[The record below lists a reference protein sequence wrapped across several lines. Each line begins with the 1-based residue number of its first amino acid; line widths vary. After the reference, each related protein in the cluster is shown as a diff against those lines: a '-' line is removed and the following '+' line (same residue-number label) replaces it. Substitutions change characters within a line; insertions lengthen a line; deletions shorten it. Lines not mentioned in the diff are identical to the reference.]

1 METRGTHSTW
11 CRRQIAGMSAWR
23 LPGLPS
29 SRSAL
34 KGRASP
40 RGCTPAPHPS
50 CGPLWA
56 RPKPAPSGLCGT
68 EFPVGL
74 QSWWSSWRGFRSR
87 SCETPDPESIPAI
100 VQRERGQQLMRLL
113 PDDKNRFSPR
123 SGWSSANPGQQQP
136 CLLAST
142 RQAPPAVGRGGGSR
156 LLNGLSW
163 PLTQSA
169 CRTLSCRHSDPQSE
183 PITREQLW

>member
-1 METRGTHSTW
+1 MR
-11 CRRQIAGMSAWR
+11 AWR
-23 LPGLPS
+23 LPVCRAAGA
-29 SRSAL
+29 AL
-34 KGRASP
+34 KGRVSP

-74 QSWWSSWRGFRSR
+74 QSRWSSWRGFRSG

-100 VQRERGQQLMRLL
+100 FQRERGQQLMCLL
-113 PDDKNRFSPR
+113 PKDKNRFKPR
-123 SGWSSANPGQQQP
+123 SGWSSADPWAPAALPCWPPLARHPG
-136 CLLAST
+136 A
-142 RQAPPAVGRGGGSR
+142 GGSR

-163 PLTQSA
+163 LLTQSA
-169 CRTLSCRHSDPQSE
+169 CMPLSCRHSDPQTE
-183 PITREQLW
+183 PITHEQLW